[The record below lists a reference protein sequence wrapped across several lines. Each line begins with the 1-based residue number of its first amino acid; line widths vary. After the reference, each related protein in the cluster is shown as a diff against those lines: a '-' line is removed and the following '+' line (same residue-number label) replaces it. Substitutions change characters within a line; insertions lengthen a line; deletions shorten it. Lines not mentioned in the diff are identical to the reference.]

1 MTTQPDSFGGES
13 SWIVENVDLFTT
25 TARLG
30 TTRELATFS
39 NGSLAMMRIMNLNRS
54 DKPNVYLDLKFSVD
68 STLQQRQMFKR
79 RMIAFVKERPREWI
93 RLVDFRSTSIEAHL
107 GYVQYVLILQHREKW
122 QNLGAVLSSRGE
134 VFNYAVEV
142 QKDLDMKYRAPHVPI
157 DIRRVTSEG
166 SSHRTD
172 NVGSMDLDDEPKKE
186 K

>member
-1 MTTQPDSFGGES
+1 
-13 SWIVENVDLFTT
+13 
-25 TARLG
+25 
-30 TTRELATFS
+30 
-39 NGSLAMMRIMNLNRS
+39 
-54 DKPNVYLDLKFSVD
+54 
-68 STLQQRQMFKR
+68 
-79 RMIAFVKERPREWI
+79 MIAFVKERPREWI